1 MNISELGEFGLIDR
15 LAKKIPARN
24 ASTVKGIGDDA
35 AVTAPQPGMCSLLTT
50 DMLLEGVHFDLT
62 YVPLKH
68 LGYKAAT
75 VGFSDVYAMNGFP
88 KQMVVSLGIS
98 QRFGVEHIEEL
109 YAGMLPACER
119 HGVDLVGGDTS
130 ASLTGL
136 TIGVSVAGACEPDRV
151 VYRSGAKP
159 TDLICVTGSLGS
171 AYMGLL
177 LLEREKKVFEANP
190 NATPLLAGYEHLL
203 EQYLKPEANRDA
215 ILSLREAGVTPTAMI
230 DISDGLASD
239 MLQICKQSGVGAH
252 LYLDKIPIAGQCLS
266 MAEEMNFDAVTAALN
281 GGEDYELLFTIP
293 LSLHDKV
300 KDLGRVTVIGHVVEA
315 EKGALLI
322 PRNGD
327 PVKLQAQGFRELRAE
342 S

>member
-15 LAKKIPARN
+15 LAKKVQVRN
-24 ASTVKGIGDDA
+24 PSTLKGIGDDA
-35 AVTAPQPGMCSLLTT
+35 AVAAPSGMCSLLTT
-50 DMLLEGVHFDLT
+50 DMLLEGIHFDLT
-62 YVPLKH
+62 YVPMKH

-88 KQMVVSLGIS
+88 TQMVVSLGIS
-98 QRFGVEHIEEL
+98 QRFSVEHIEEL
-109 YAGMLPACER
+109 YGGMLLACDR

-136 TIGVSVAGACEPDRV
+136 TIGVSVVGECEPDRV

-159 TDLICVTGSLGS
+159 NDLVCITGSLGS

-177 LLEREKKVFEANP
+177 LLEREKTVFEANP
-190 NATPLLAGYEHLL
+190 NATPQLAGYEQLI
-203 EQYLKPEANRDA
+203 ERYLKPEARRDA
-215 ILSLREAGVTPTAMI
+215 ILHLREAGVTPTAMV

-239 MLQICKQSGVGAH
+239 MLQICRQSGVGAH
-252 LYLDKIPIAGQCLS
+252 LYLDRIPIAKQCVDV
-266 MAEEMNFDAVTAALN
+266 AEEMNFDAATAALN

-293 LSLHDKV
+293 LSLHDRV
-300 KDLGRVTVIGHVVEA
+300 KDLGGVAVIGHIVEA

-322 PRNGD
+322 PPNGD
-327 PVKLQAQGFRELRAE
+327 PVRLQAQGFR
-342 S
+342 